1 VDTQGRRQHVDPAD
15 QWVFDPETG
24 SYQLRLDPPQQ
35 QERAVPAQG
44 TGRRAQRVQPQGGTR
59 GRQGQAGAE
68 GTGRAT
74 GAGTG
79 RSANGGR
86 SAGGRTA
93 AGDRAD
99 GGGRAGART
108 SRRRPKSR
116 KSARK
121 RALIWTAGTL
131 GLVVLAACIGVYA
144 LYRQLNGNIN
154 AIDPG
159 IGSKNATST
168 GPVNILVIGTDSRQG
183 LKGKYGDAAN
193 VGHADTT
200 ILFHVSKDRS
210 NATALSIPRDIITD
224 IPDCPTKQPDG
235 STKIIP
241 GESGVRFNTSLGQYG
256 RDPGCT
262 MRTVKALT
270 GITPDHFM
278 MANFDAVK
286 DLSTA
291 VGGVEVCLA
300 KNIDDPDSHLKL
312 SKGRHTVAG
321 EQALAFVRTRH
332 SVGFGGDLSRIQLQ
346 QQFLS
351 SMVRKMKSGDTL
363 TSPTKLLKLANTA
376 TKALT
381 VDTGIGS
388 VTKLTELAKDL
399 SRVNTKNITFATV
412 PVIDNPA
419 EKVHTTVVLDET
431 RAPQLFSM
439 VKSDTSLTEVKKQQ
453 KASEAAKLKGPKADP
468 INVRVEVFNGS
479 GVFGAAQDTVNWLQN
494 DQGVSRSTNGGNA
507 PAEAKKTTLEYAP
520 NQADQ
525 ARRLAQMMGL
535 PASALKQGTKDA
547 APRANMTLT
556 LGKDFTAAGT
566 PITAPT
572 KAPEGI
578 QKVEADDKSVCAK

>member
-1 VDTQGRRQHVDPAD
+1 MDTQGRRQHVDPAD

-24 SYQLRLDPPQQ
+24 SYQLRMDPPQQ

-68 GTGRAT
+68 ATGRAT

-93 AGDRAD
+93 AGNRAD
-99 GGGRAGART
+99 GGGRAAART
-108 SRRRPKSR
+108 SRRRPKPR
-116 KSARK
+116 QSAKK

-241 GESGVRFNTSLGQYG
+241 GESNVRFNTSLGQYG
-256 RDPGCT
+256 RNPGCT

-300 KNIDDPDSHLKL
+300 KDIDDPDSHLKL

-363 TSPTKLLKLANTA
+363 TSPTKLVKLANTA

-388 VTKLTELAKDL
+388 VTKLSELAKDL

-431 RAPQLFSM
+431 KAPQLFAM
-439 VKSDTSLTEVKKQQ
+439 VKNDTSLTEVKKQQ

-507 PAEAKKTTLEYAP
+507 PAEARKTTLEYAP

-535 PASALKQGTKDA
+535 PASALQQGTKDA